1 MWEGRIG
8 EPGVAVHARSQ
19 IDEGYL
25 LAQGREA
32 LGTTALEANPDVIL
46 KMPGDSY
53 APFWLAVFSALVFA
67 GLAMSA
73 WIFAGAMLAGCAVS
87 IIVWLWPERALIQR
101 EPATV
106 HDAGG

>member
-1 MWEGRIG
+1 
-8 EPGVAVHARSQ
+8 
-19 IDEGYL
+19 
-25 LAQGREA
+25 
-32 LGTTALEANPDVIL
+32 VIL

-53 APFWLAVFSALVFA
+53 SPFWLAVFATLVFA

-73 WIFAGAMLAGCAVS
+73 WTFAGAMLMGCAVS

-106 HDAGG
+106 HDSGD